1 MQKCA
6 YSEFLQSAFG
16 LNTEKYG
23 SEKLQIQTL
32 FKQCLA
38 FIMILLLPTYHA
50 YKPTKLLVTSAR
62 MSVVLESQIK
72 FN

>member
-1 MQKCA
+1 MQKYA

-16 LNTEKYG
+16 LNTEKHG
-23 SEKLQIQTL
+23 SEKLQIRTL

-38 FIMILLLPTYHA
+38 FKLILLLPTYHA
-50 YKPTKLLVTSAR
+50 YKPTKLLDTSAR